1 MSKFGQANDQ
11 VEMSEELEPVLRIDQ
26 VAKGAGGH
34 EVSKFAEEHESREL
48 SEELEPVLSK
58 D

>member
-1 MSKFGQANDQ
+1 M
-11 VEMSEELEPVLRIDQ
+11 EMSEELEPVLSIHQ

-34 EVSKFAEEHESREL
+34 EVSKFAGTHESREL

-58 D
+58 E

>member
-1 MSKFGQANDQ
+1 MSKFGRANDQ
-11 VEMSEELEPVLRIDQ
+11 VEMSEELEPVLSIHQ

-34 EVSKFAEEHESREL
+34 EVSKFAGTHESREL

-58 D
+58 E